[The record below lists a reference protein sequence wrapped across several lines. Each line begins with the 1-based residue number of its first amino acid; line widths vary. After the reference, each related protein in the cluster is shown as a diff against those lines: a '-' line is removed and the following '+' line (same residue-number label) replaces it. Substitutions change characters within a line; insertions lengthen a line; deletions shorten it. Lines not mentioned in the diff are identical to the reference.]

1 MRRVFFRSVWLAI
14 LLVYALFTA
23 PWIGADDKV
32 RIAVVNFNVSSLTA
46 GIAEKKGFFKQEGLQ
61 VELIRMRPPVS
72 VAALSSGEIDSS
84 MICGSAIRA
93 AVRGVLPLK
102 ILATFMNGS
111 NHALIVRPGIQSV
124 RDLKDKPLGIGAVGD
139 TTHLAARVIFKAN
152 GLDLEKDAK
161 VLAVGPDP
169 ARLAA
174 LKQNLIDAT
183 LASPP
188 ADSEATRMGFNVLLR
203 TYEVFRF
210 PTVSLCTT
218 DTKIKQRR
226 PELKRTLRALIR
238 AQQFLI
244 ESRSEAIQVLMEWAK
259 TDKESALAA
268 YDASVEIFSPDGSG
282 PVEGLRFVVNEAKNL
297 AKIRREISLR
307 EIADETML
315 REVHGDLGIQRR

>member
-1 MRRVFFRSVWLAI
+1 MGRI
-14 LLVYALFTA
+14 LLTLTLPATLLLL
-23 PWIGADDKV
+23 GAFREASIAADKV
-32 RIAVVNFNVSSLTA
+32 RIAVVNYNVSSLTA
-46 GIAEKKGFFKQEGLQ
+46 GIAEKKEFFKQEGLQ
-61 VELIRMRPPVS
+61 VELIRMRPPIS

-102 ILATFMNGS
+102 IIATFMNGS

-124 RDLKDKPLGIGAVGD
+124 RDLKGKTLGIGAIGD
-139 TTHLAARVIFKAN
+139 TTHLAARALFKAN
-152 GLDLEKDAK
+152 GLDLEKEAK

-174 LKQNLIDAT
+174 MKENLISAT

-188 ADSEATRMGFNVLLR
+188 ADVEGKRMGFNILLR
-203 TYEVFRF
+203 TYEAFRF

-226 PELKRTLRALIR
+226 QEIKRTLKALIR
-238 AQQFLI
+238 GQRFLV
-244 ESRSEAIQVLMEWAK
+244 ENRAEAIQVLMEWAK
-259 TDKESALAA
+259 TDKESAMAA
-268 YDASVEIFSPDGSG
+268 YDASAEIFSPDGSG
-282 PVEGLRFVVNEAKNL
+282 PDEGLRFLVDEAKNE

-307 EIADETML
+307 EIADETIL
-315 REVHGDLGIQRR
+315 REVHGELGIQRR